1 MVVFSGAGL
10 SAESGLPTFRAA
22 DGLWESHKV
31 EDVATPEGFSRD
43 PKLVLDFYAA
53 RLRACQAALPNAAHL
68 AIARLQERYE
78 VVNFTQNVDDLLERA
93 GCSHVHHLHGSLFRR
108 RCPTCEYA
116 THQTAPVRI
125 GDSCPQCGAQLRP
138 DVVWFGEAVHM
149 PARTEVAR
157 MIYRMVTNLGVFICI
172 GTSLQVYPAARV
184 VTAFARVRR
193 KYVINPEPVR
203 PSGFTLLQG
212 PAASQMVALAEAL
225 ERGDCL

>member
-22 DGLWESHKV
+22 DGLWENHRV
-31 EDVATPEGFSRD
+31 EDVATPEGFDRD
-43 PKLVLDFYAA
+43 PQLVLDFYAA
-53 RLRACQAALPNAAHL
+53 RLRACQAAAPNAAHL

-93 GCSHVHHLHGSLFRR
+93 GCAHVHHLHGSLFRR
-108 RCPTCEYA
+108 RCSTCAYA
-116 THQTAPVRI
+116 APQTAPVRV
-125 GDSCPQCGAQLRP
+125 GDVCPQCDAQLRP
-138 DVVWFGEAVHM
+138 DVVWFGEGVHM
-149 PARTEVAR
+149 PSKTDVAK
-157 MIYRMVTNLGVFICI
+157 MIYRMVVNFGVFICI
-172 GTSLQVYPAARV
+172 GTSLQVYPGARV

-203 PSGFTLLQG
+203 PPGFTLLQG
-212 PAASQMVALAEAL
+212 PAAAQMVALAEAL